1 MTLRVATFNL
11 KSTGLGFGVR
21 SWKRRREILRDAMLE
36 LNADLV
42 GVQELTPI
50 MRTYL
55 EHELGGY
62 NFVGLGRGGPI
73 FNEHSDIAVRNGIKI
88 AFESTFPLSK
98 NRSGRLISMRY
109 PLSWIFP
116 RICTVAELSV
126 GGRRFRMFNTH
137 LDVSSE
143 TARMLQL
150 RIVCRRIAELNS
162 KDPLPTILTG
172 DFNATPDSRTVKLLE
187 SLDLPRLTSV
197 ADTVGGTFHF
207 FRGKEP
213 GMRLDHVFAS
223 PEFTEV
229 SCEIV
234 RHSWNGH
241 YPSDHYPLLVTLN
254 LGEPDETLQ
263 KGCDALDSKTG

>member
-109 PLSWIFP
+109 PLVLMFALS
-116 RICTVAELSV
+116 CTVAELSF
-126 GGRRFRMFNTH
+126 G
-137 LDVSSE
+137 
-143 TARMLQL
+143 
-150 RIVCRRIAELNS
+150 
-162 KDPLPTILTG
+162 
-172 DFNATPDSRTVKLLE
+172 
-187 SLDLPRLTSV
+187 
-197 ADTVGGTFHF
+197 
-207 FRGKEP
+207 
-213 GMRLDHVFAS
+213 
-223 PEFTEV
+223 
-229 SCEIV
+229 V
-234 RHSWNGH
+234 R
-241 YPSDHYPLLVTLN
+241 
-254 LGEPDETLQ
+254 
-263 KGCDALDSKTG
+263 